1 MYTEKKR
8 RKEIEMENPK
18 FTIFT
23 GKDGQFYFRLVARNG
38 EPILASEGYTSKSG
52 CENGIASV
60 KKNAVKDDQFR
71 RLTASNGEYYFIL
84 VAENGEVIGK
94 SETYKTEQGRDNGIE
109 AVKSTAPISTVEGI
123 SKENG
128 ITQNH
133 NEWKKEYGKT
143 REEEIHRL
151 KELEI
156 ENASLKKMYAEL
168 SLKYEAL
175 KEIVKKII

>member
-60 KKNAVKDDQFR
+60 KKNAVKDEQYK
-71 RLTASNGEYYFIL
+71 RLTASNGEFYFNL

-94 SETYKTEQGRDNGIE
+94 SETYKTVQGRDNGIE
-109 AVKSTAPISTVEGI
+109 AVKRTAPNAPIED
-123 SKENG
+123 
-128 ITQNH
+128 IT
-133 NEWKKEYGKT
+133 
-143 REEEIHRL
+143 
-151 KELEI
+151 
-156 ENASLKKMYAEL
+156 
-168 SLKYEAL
+168 
-175 KEIVKKII
+175 